1 MIVMNKNINLT
12 RALLLIYVIAILL
25 FFCSDCFAIE
35 GPSKGRKIWD
45 LVMLWVNFSILVF
58 LFVKFAKEPL
68 MNFLRGESKKIGEKL
83 DSIDRLVKNAKSLME
98 VEANKLEDIDS
109 HMKVMNEQITAL
121 GQMEKSKIIENA
133 EATAKKMIE
142 DARQEAEYKLE
153 MAKNKFSLEML
164 DAATSIAVELLKE
177 KISQEDNEKIIDQFL
192 TGLYSQKGLF
202 A

>member
-12 RALLLIYVIAILL
+12 KALFLIYVIAILL

-45 LVMLWVNFSILVF
+45 LVMLWVNFGILVF
-58 LFVKFAKEPL
+58 FFMKFAKEPL

-121 GQMEKSKIIENA
+121 GQMEKSTIIENA
-133 EATAKKMIE
+133 ETTAKKMIE

-153 MAKNKFSLEML
+153 MAKKKFSLEML